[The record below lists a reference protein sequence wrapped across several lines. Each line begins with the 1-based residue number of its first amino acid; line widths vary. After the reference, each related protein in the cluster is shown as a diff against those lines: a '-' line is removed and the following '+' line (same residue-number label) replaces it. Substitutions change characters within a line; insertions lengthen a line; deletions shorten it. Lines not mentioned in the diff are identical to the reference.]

1 MKKRKK
7 IFIIFLII
15 ILIITGFGIYL
26 MNNNI
31 KQNIDSMTVIA
42 TVTENTI
49 QETNSIIN
57 DNIIIEEETTPEEEE
72 KEIIMYT
79 NTGVHMRDQAS
90 LEGKIIDTLY
100 INTEVTTIGEENGW
114 TKIKQEDN
122 VYYIK
127 SQYLSKEKTKIKV
140 EVTSRGSTKRADNAA
155 AAQTKSNNNNNSS
168 YLGKYKLT
176 YYCSCSKCC
185 GKSNGITA
193 SGKKAQEG
201 ITVASNSLPLGT
213 KISIDG
219 HIYEV
224 QDRGGMASNVIDIFV
239 SSHQKALN
247 LGVKYNVL
255 VYKVK

>member
-26 MNNNI
+26 INNNV
-31 KQNIDSMTVIA
+31 KQNIDSTTVIA

-49 QETNSIIN
+49 QETNSIIDN
-57 DNIIIEEETTPEEEE
+57 NIIIEEEIAPEKEE
-72 KEIIMYT
+72 EIIMYT
-79 NTGVHMRDQAS
+79 NTGVNMRDQAS

-122 VYYIK
+122 IYYIK
-127 SQYLSKEKTKIKV
+127 SEYLSKEKTEIKV
-140 EVTSRGSTKRADNAA
+140 EVTSRGDSKRTDDAA
-155 AAQTKSNNNNNSS
+155 AAANKSSNSS

-185 GKSNGITA
+185 GKSDGITA

-213 KISIDG
+213 KISING
-219 HIYEV
+219 HIYTV
-224 QDRGGMASNVIDIFV
+224 QDRGGMASNVIDVFV

-247 LGVKYNVL
+247 LGVKYNVP
-255 VYKVK
+255 VYKVN

>member
-31 KQNIDSMTVIA
+31 KQNIDSITVIA
-42 TVTENTI
+42 TITENTI

-57 DNIIIEEETTPEEEE
+57 DNIIIEEKITPEE

-122 VYYIK
+122 IYYIK
-127 SQYLSKEKTKIKV
+127 SEYLSKEKTEIKPV
-140 EVTSRGSTKRADNAA
+140 VTSRGSTKRTDNAA
-155 AAQTKSNNNNNSS
+155 AAQTKSNNNSS

-185 GKSNGITA
+185 GKSDGITA

-213 KISIDG
+213 KISING
-219 HIYEV
+219 HIYTV
-224 QDRGGMASNVIDIFV
+224 QDRGGMASNVIDVFV

-247 LGVKYNVL
+247 LGVKYNVP
-255 VYKVK
+255 VYKVN

>member
-26 MNNNI
+26 INNNV
-31 KQNIDSMTVIA
+31 KQNIDSTTVIA

-49 QETNSIIN
+49 QETNSIID
-57 DNIIIEEETTPEEEE
+57 DNIIIEEEIAPEKEE
-72 KEIIMYT
+72 EIIMYT
-79 NTGVHMRDQAS
+79 NTGVNMRDQAS

-100 INTEVTTIGEENGW
+100 INTEITTIGEENGW

-122 VYYIK
+122 IYYIK
-127 SQYLSKEKTKIKV
+127 SEYLSKEKTEIKV
-140 EVTSRGSTKRADNAA
+140 EVTSRGDSKRTEAA
-155 AAQTKSNNNNNSS
+155 AAENKSSNSS

-185 GKSNGITA
+185 GKSDGITA

-213 KISIDG
+213 KISING
-219 HIYEV
+219 HIYTV
-224 QDRGGMASNVIDIFV
+224 QDRGGMASNVIDVFV

-247 LGVKYNVL
+247 LGVKYNVP
-255 VYKVK
+255 VYKVN

>member
-26 MNNNI
+26 INNNV
-31 KQNIDSMTVIA
+31 KQNIDSTTVIA

-49 QETNSIIN
+49 QETNSIID
-57 DNIIIEEETTPEEEE
+57 DNIIIEEEITPKKEE
-72 KEIIMYT
+72 EIIMYT
-79 NTGVHMRDQAS
+79 NTGVNMRDQAS

-100 INTEVTTIGEENGW
+100 INTEVTTIGEENSW

-122 VYYIK
+122 IYYIK
-127 SQYLSKEKTKIKV
+127 SEYLSKEKTEIKV
-140 EVTSRGSTKRADNAA
+140 EVTSRGDSKRTDDAAVAA
-155 AAQTKSNNNNNSS
+155 ANKSSNSS

-185 GKSNGITA
+185 GKSDGITA

-213 KISIDG
+213 KISING
-219 HIYEV
+219 HIYTV
-224 QDRGGMASNVIDIFV
+224 QDRGGMASNVIDVFV

-247 LGVKYNVL
+247 LGVKYNVP
-255 VYKVK
+255 VYKVN

>member
-26 MNNNI
+26 INNNI
-31 KQNIDSMTVIA
+31 KQNIDSTTVIA

-57 DNIIIEEETTPEEEE
+57 DNIIIEEEITPEEEE
-72 KEIIMYT
+72 KIIMYT

-122 VYYIK
+122 IYYIK
-127 SQYLSKEKTKIKV
+127 SEYLSKEKTEIKV
-140 EVTSRGSTKRADNAA
+140 EVTSRGDSKRTDAA
-155 AAQTKSNNNNNSS
+155 AASKSSNSS

-185 GKSNGITA
+185 GKSDGITA

-201 ITVASNSLPLGT
+201 ITVASNSIPLGT

-219 HIYEV
+219 HIYTV

-247 LGVKYNVL
+247 LGVKYNVP
-255 VYKVK
+255 VYKVN

>member
-26 MNNNI
+26 INNNI
-31 KQNIDSMTVIA
+31 KQNIDSTTVIA

-49 QETNSIIN
+49 QETNFIID
-57 DNIIIEEETTPEEEE
+57 DNIIIEEEIAPEKEE
-72 KEIIMYT
+72 EIIMYT
-79 NTGVHMRDQAS
+79 NTGVNMRDQAS

-122 VYYIK
+122 IYYIK
-127 SQYLSKEKTKIKV
+127 SEYLSKEKTEIKV
-140 EVTSRGSTKRADNAA
+140 EVTSRGDSKRTEAA
-155 AAQTKSNNNNNSS
+155 ATNKSSNSS

-185 GKSNGITA
+185 GKSDGITA

-219 HIYEV
+219 HVYEV

-247 LGVKYNVL
+247 LGVKYNVP
-255 VYKVK
+255 VYKVN

>member
-26 MNNNI
+26 INNNI
-31 KQNIDSMTVIA
+31 KQNIDSTTVIA

-57 DNIIIEEETTPEEEE
+57 DNIIIEEKITPEEE
-72 KEIIMYT
+72 EIIMYT

-90 LEGKIIDTLY
+90 LAGKIIDTLY

-122 VYYIK
+122 IYYIK
-127 SQYLSKEKTKIKV
+127 SEYLSKEKTEIKV
-140 EVTSRGSTKRADNAA
+140 EVTSRGDSKRTEAA
-155 AAQTKSNNNNNSS
+155 AAANKSSNSS

-185 GKSNGITA
+185 GKSDGITA

-213 KISIDG
+213 KISING
-219 HIYEV
+219 HIYTV
-224 QDRGGMASNVIDIFV
+224 QDRGGMASNVIDVFV

-247 LGVKYNVL
+247 LGVKYNVP
-255 VYKVK
+255 VYKVN

>member
-26 MNNNI
+26 INNNI
-31 KQNIDSMTVIA
+31 KQNIDSTTVIA

-49 QETNSIIN
+49 QETNSIID
-57 DNIIIEEETTPEEEE
+57 DNIIIEEEITPKKEE
-72 KEIIMYT
+72 EIIMYT
-79 NTGVHMRDQAS
+79 NTGVNMRDQAS

-127 SQYLSKEKTKIKV
+127 SEYLSKEKTEIKV
-140 EVTSRGSTKRADNAA
+140 EVTSRGSTKRTDNAA
-155 AAQTKSNNNNNSS
+155 AAQTKSNNNNSS

-193 SGKKAQEG
+193 SGKRAQEG

-219 HIYEV
+219 HIYTV

-247 LGVKYNVL
+247 LGVKYNVP

>member
-26 MNNNI
+26 INNNV
-31 KQNIDSMTVIA
+31 KQNIDSTTVIA

-49 QETNSIIN
+49 QETNSVID
-57 DNIIIEEETTPEEEE
+57 DNIIIEEEIAPEKEE
-72 KEIIMYT
+72 EIIMYT
-79 NTGVHMRDQAS
+79 NTGVNMRDQAS

-122 VYYIK
+122 IYYIK
-127 SQYLSKEKTKIKV
+127 SEYLSKEKTEIKV
-140 EVTSRGSTKRADNAA
+140 EVTSRGDSKRIEAA
-155 AAQTKSNNNNNSS
+155 AAANKSSNSS

-185 GKSNGITA
+185 GKSDGITA

-213 KISIDG
+213 KISING
-219 HIYEV
+219 HIYTV
-224 QDRGGMASNVIDIFV
+224 QDRGGMASNVIDVFV

-247 LGVKYNVL
+247 LGVKYNVP
-255 VYKVK
+255 VYKVN

>member
-26 MNNNI
+26 INNNI
-31 KQNIDSMTVIA
+31 KQNIDSTTVIA

-57 DNIIIEEETTPEEEE
+57 DNIIIEEEITPEEE

-79 NTGVHMRDQAS
+79 NTGVHMRDQTG

-100 INTEVTTIGEENGW
+100 INTEVITIGEENGW
-114 TKIKQEDN
+114 TKIKQEN
-122 VYYIK
+122 NIYYIK
-127 SQYLSKEKTKIKV
+127 SEYLSKEKTEIKV
-140 EVTSRGSTKRADNAA
+140 EVTSRGDSKRTDDAA

-185 GKSNGITA
+185 GKSDGITA

-201 ITVASNSLPLGT
+201 ITVASNSIPLGT

-219 HIYEV
+219 HVYEV
-224 QDRGGMASNVIDIFV
+224 QDRGGMASNVIDVFV

-247 LGVKYNVL
+247 LGVKYNVP
-255 VYKVK
+255 VYKVN

>member
-31 KQNIDSMTVIA
+31 KQNIDSITVIA
-42 TVTENTI
+42 TITENTI
-49 QETNSIIN
+49 QETNFIID
-57 DNIIIEEETTPEEEE
+57 DNIIIEEEIAPEKEE
-72 KEIIMYT
+72 EIIMYT
-79 NTGVHMRDQAS
+79 NTGVNMRDQAS

-122 VYYIK
+122 IYYIK
-127 SQYLSKEKTKIKV
+127 SEYLSKEKTEIKV
-140 EVTSRGSTKRADNAA
+140 EVTSRGDSKRTSDAA
-155 AAQTKSNNNNNSS
+155 AAANKSSNSS

-185 GKSNGITA
+185 GKSDGITA

-213 KISIDG
+213 KISING
-219 HIYEV
+219 HIYTV
-224 QDRGGMASNVIDIFV
+224 QDRGGMASNVIDVFV

-247 LGVKYNVL
+247 LGVKYNVP

>member
-31 KQNIDSMTVIA
+31 KQNIDSITVIA
-42 TVTENTI
+42 TITENTI

-57 DNIIIEEETTPEEEE
+57 DNIIIEEKITPEEEE
-72 KEIIMYT
+72 ITMYT

-90 LEGKIIDTLY
+90 LKGKIIDTLY

-127 SQYLSKEKTKIKV
+127 SEYLSKEKTEIKPV
-140 EVTSRGSTKRADNAA
+140 VTSRGSTKRTDNAA
-155 AAQTKSNNNNNSS
+155 AAQTKSNNNNSS

-219 HIYEV
+219 HVYEV
-224 QDRGGMASNVIDIFV
+224 QDRGGMASNVIDVFV

-247 LGVKYNVL
+247 LGVKYNVP

>member
-26 MNNNI
+26 INNNV
-31 KQNIDSMTVIA
+31 KQNIDSTTVIA

-49 QETNSIIN
+49 QETNSIID
-57 DNIIIEEETTPEEEE
+57 DNIIIEEEITPKKEE
-72 KEIIMYT
+72 EIIMYT
-79 NTGVHMRDQAS
+79 NTGVNMRDQAS

-122 VYYIK
+122 IYYIK
-127 SQYLSKEKTKIKV
+127 SEYLSKEKTEIKV
-140 EVTSRGSTKRADNAA
+140 EVTSRGDSKRTDDAA
-155 AAQTKSNNNNNSS
+155 AAAANKSSNSS

-185 GKSNGITA
+185 GKSDGITA

-213 KISIDG
+213 KISING
-219 HIYEV
+219 HIYTV
-224 QDRGGMASNVIDIFV
+224 QDRGGMASNVIDVFV

-247 LGVKYNVL
+247 LGVKYNVP
-255 VYKVK
+255 VYKVN

>member
-26 MNNNI
+26 INNNI
-31 KQNIDSMTVIA
+31 KQNIDSTTVIA

-57 DNIIIEEETTPEEEE
+57 DNIIIEEEITPEEEE
-72 KEIIMYT
+72 KIIMYT
-79 NTGVHMRDQAS
+79 NTGINMRDQAS

-122 VYYIK
+122 IYYIK
-127 SQYLSKEKTKIKV
+127 SEYLSKEKTEIKPV
-140 EVTSRGSTKRADNAA
+140 VTSRGDSKRTDDAA
-155 AAQTKSNNNNNSS
+155 AADKSSNSS

-185 GKSNGITA
+185 GKSDGITA

-201 ITVASNSLPLGT
+201 ITVASNSIPLGT

-219 HIYEV
+219 HIYTV

-247 LGVKYNVL
+247 LGVKYNIP
-255 VYKVK
+255 VYKVN

>member
-26 MNNNI
+26 INNNI
-31 KQNIDSMTVIA
+31 KQNIDSTTVIA

-57 DNIIIEEETTPEEEE
+57 DNIIIEEEITPEEE

-79 NTGVHMRDQAS
+79 NTGVHMRDQAG

-100 INTEVTTIGEENGW
+100 INTEVITIGEENGW
-114 TKIKQEDN
+114 TKIKQEN
-122 VYYIK
+122 NIYYIK
-127 SQYLSKEKTKIKV
+127 SEYLSKEKTEIKV
-140 EVTSRGSTKRADNAA
+140 EVTSRGDSKRTDDAA
-155 AAQTKSNNNNNSS
+155 AAQTKSNNNNSS

-185 GKSNGITA
+185 GKSDGITA

-201 ITVASNSLPLGT
+201 ITVASNSIPLGT

-219 HIYEV
+219 HVYEV
-224 QDRGGMASNVIDIFV
+224 QDRGGMASNVIDVFV

-247 LGVKYNVL
+247 LGVKYNVP
-255 VYKVK
+255 VYKIN

>member
-15 ILIITGFGIYL
+15 VLIITGFGIYL
-26 MNNNI
+26 INNNV
-31 KQNIDSMTVIA
+31 KQNIDSTTVIA

-49 QETNSIIN
+49 QETNFIID
-57 DNIIIEEETTPEEEE
+57 DNIIIEEEIAPEKEE
-72 KEIIMYT
+72 EIIMYT

-122 VYYIK
+122 IYYIK
-127 SQYLSKEKTKIKV
+127 SEYLSKEKAEIKV
-140 EVTSRGSTKRADNAA
+140 EVTSRGDSKRTDDAA
-155 AAQTKSNNNNNSS
+155 AAVNKSSNSS

-185 GKSNGITA
+185 GKSDGITA

-213 KISIDG
+213 KISING
-219 HIYEV
+219 HIYTV
-224 QDRGGMASNVIDIFV
+224 QDRGGMASNVIDVFV

-247 LGVKYNVL
+247 LGVKYNVP
-255 VYKVK
+255 VYKVN

>member
-26 MNNNI
+26 INNNI
-31 KQNIDSMTVIA
+31 KQNIDSTTVIA

-57 DNIIIEEETTPEEEE
+57 DNIIIEEEITPEEEE
-72 KEIIMYT
+72 KIIMYT
-79 NTGVHMRDQAS
+79 NTGVNMRDQAS

-122 VYYIK
+122 IYYIK
-127 SQYLSKEKTKIKV
+127 SEYLSKEKTEIKV
-140 EVTSRGSTKRADNAA
+140 EVTSRGDSKRTSDAA
-155 AAQTKSNNNNNSS
+155 AAQTKSNSNNSS

-201 ITVASNSLPLGT
+201 ITVASNSIPLGT

-219 HIYEV
+219 HVYEV
-224 QDRGGMASNVIDIFV
+224 QDRGGMASNVIDVFV

-255 VYKVK
+255 VYKVN

>member
-26 MNNNI
+26 INNNI
-31 KQNIDSMTVIA
+31 KQNIDSTTVIA

-57 DNIIIEEETTPEEEE
+57 DNIIIEEEITPEEE
-72 KEIIMYT
+72 EIIMYT
-79 NTGVHMRDQAS
+79 NTGVHMRDQAG

-100 INTEVTTIGEENGW
+100 INTEVTTIGEKNGW
-114 TKIKQEDN
+114 TKIKQEN
-122 VYYIK
+122 NIYYIK
-127 SQYLSKEKTKIKV
+127 SEYLSKEKTEIKV
-140 EVTSRGSTKRADNAA
+140 EVTSRGDSKRTDDAA
-155 AAQTKSNNNNNSS
+155 AAQTKSNNNNSS

-185 GKSNGITA
+185 GKSDGITA
-193 SGKKAQEG
+193 SGKKVQEG
-201 ITVASNSLPLGT
+201 ITVASNSIPLGT

-224 QDRGGMASNVIDIFV
+224 QDRGGMASNVIDVFV

-247 LGVKYNVL
+247 LGVKYNVP
-255 VYKVK
+255 VYKVN

>member
-26 MNNNI
+26 INNNV
-31 KQNIDSMTVIA
+31 KQNIDSTTVIA

-49 QETNSIIN
+49 QETNSIID
-57 DNIIIEEETTPEEEE
+57 DNIIIEEEIAPEKEE
-72 KEIIMYT
+72 EIIMYT
-79 NTGVHMRDQAS
+79 NTGVNMRDQAS

-122 VYYIK
+122 IYYIK
-127 SQYLSKEKTKIKV
+127 SEYLSKEKTEIKV
-140 EVTSRGSTKRADNAA
+140 EVTSRGDSKRTEAA
-155 AAQTKSNNNNNSS
+155 AAANKSSNSS

-185 GKSNGITA
+185 GKSDGITA

-213 KISIDG
+213 KISING
-219 HIYEV
+219 HIYTV

-247 LGVKYNVL
+247 LGVKYNVP

>member
-26 MNNNI
+26 INNNI
-31 KQNIDSMTVIA
+31 KQNIDSTTVIA

-57 DNIIIEEETTPEEEE
+57 DNIIIEEEITPEEEE
-72 KEIIMYT
+72 EIIMYT
-79 NTGVHMRDQAS
+79 NTGVHMRDQAN

-100 INTEVTTIGEENGW
+100 INTEVTTIGEENDW
-114 TKIKQEDN
+114 TKIKQEN
-122 VYYIK
+122 NIYYIK
-127 SQYLSKEKTKIKV
+127 SEYLSKEKTEIKV
-140 EVTSRGSTKRADNAA
+140 EVTSRGDSKRADDAA
-155 AAQTKSNNNNNSS
+155 AAANKSSNSS

-185 GKSNGITA
+185 GKSDGITA

-201 ITVASNSLPLGT
+201 ITVASNSIPLGT

-219 HIYEV
+219 HVYEV
-224 QDRGGMASNVIDIFV
+224 QDRGGMASNVIDVFV

-247 LGVKYNVL
+247 LGVKYNVP
-255 VYKVK
+255 VYKVN

>member
-26 MNNNI
+26 INNNI
-31 KQNIDSMTVIA
+31 KQNIDSTTVIA

-49 QETNSIIN
+49 QETNFIIN
-57 DNIIIEEETTPEEEE
+57 DNIIIEEEITPEKEE
-72 KEIIMYT
+72 EIIMYT
-79 NTGVHMRDQAS
+79 NTGVHMRDQAG

-100 INTEVTTIGEENGW
+100 INTEVTTIGEKNGW
-114 TKIKQEDN
+114 TKIKQEN
-122 VYYIK
+122 NIYYIK
-127 SQYLSKEKTKIKV
+127 SEYLSKEKTEIKV
-140 EVTSRGSTKRADNAA
+140 EVTSRGDSKRTDDAA
-155 AAQTKSNNNNNSS
+155 AAQTKSNNNNSS

-185 GKSNGITA
+185 GKSDGITA

-201 ITVASNSLPLGT
+201 ITVASNSIPLGT

-219 HIYEV
+219 RVYEV
-224 QDRGGMASNVIDIFV
+224 QDRGGMASNVIDVFV

-247 LGVKYNVL
+247 LGVKYNVP
-255 VYKVK
+255 VYKIN

>member
-26 MNNNI
+26 INNNV
-31 KQNIDSMTVIA
+31 KQNIDSTTVIA

-49 QETNSIIN
+49 QETNSIID
-57 DNIIIEEETTPEEEE
+57 DNIIIEEEIAPEKEE
-72 KEIIMYT
+72 EIIMYT
-79 NTGVHMRDQAS
+79 NTGVNMRDQAS

-122 VYYIK
+122 IYYIK
-127 SQYLSKEKTKIKV
+127 SEYLSKEKTEIKV
-140 EVTSRGSTKRADNAA
+140 EVTSRGDSKRTETTAA
-155 AAQTKSNNNNNSS
+155 AANKSSNSS

-185 GKSNGITA
+185 GKSDGITA

-219 HIYEV
+219 HVYTV

-247 LGVKYNVL
+247 LGVKYNVP

>member
-127 SQYLSKEKTKIKV
+127 SEYLSKEKTEIKPV
-140 EVTSRGSTKRADNAA
+140 VTSRGSTKRTNNAA
-155 AAQTKSNNNNNSS
+155 AAQTKSNNNNSS

-247 LGVKYNVL
+247 LGVKYNVP

>member
-26 MNNNI
+26 INNNI
-31 KQNIDSMTVIA
+31 KQNIDSTTVIA

-49 QETNSIIN
+49 QETNSIID
-57 DNIIIEEETTPEEEE
+57 DNIIIEEEIAPEKEE
-72 KEIIMYT
+72 EIIMYT
-79 NTGVHMRDQAS
+79 NTGVNMRDQAS

-122 VYYIK
+122 IYYIK
-127 SQYLSKEKTKIKV
+127 SEYLSKEKTEIKV
-140 EVTSRGSTKRADNAA
+140 EVTSRGDSKRTDDAA
-155 AAQTKSNNNNNSS
+155 AANKSSNSS

-185 GKSNGITA
+185 GKSDGITA

-201 ITVASNSLPLGT
+201 ITVASNSIPLGT

-219 HIYEV
+219 HVYEV

-247 LGVKYNVL
+247 LGVKYNVP
-255 VYKVK
+255 VYKVN

>member
-26 MNNNI
+26 INNNI
-31 KQNIDSMTVIA
+31 KQNIDSTTVIA

-49 QETNSIIN
+49 QETNSIIDN
-57 DNIIIEEETTPEEEE
+57 NIIIEEEITPKKEE
-72 KEIIMYT
+72 EIIMYT
-79 NTGVHMRDQAS
+79 NTGVNMRDQAS
-90 LEGKIIDTLY
+90 LEGKIIDILY

-122 VYYIK
+122 IYYIK
-127 SQYLSKEKTKIKV
+127 SEYLSKEKTEIKV
-140 EVTSRGSTKRADNAA
+140 EVTSRGDSKRTDDVA
-155 AAQTKSNNNNNSS
+155 AAQTKSNNNSS

-185 GKSNGITA
+185 GKSDGITA

-213 KISIDG
+213 KISING
-219 HIYEV
+219 HIYTV

-247 LGVKYNVL
+247 LGVKYNVP
-255 VYKVK
+255 VYKVN

>member
-26 MNNNI
+26 INNNV
-31 KQNIDSMTVIA
+31 KQNIDSTTVIA

-49 QETNSIIN
+49 QETNSIID
-57 DNIIIEEETTPEEEE
+57 DNIIIEEEIAPEEEE
-72 KEIIMYT
+72 EIIMYT
-79 NTGVHMRDQAS
+79 NTGVNMRDQAS

-100 INTEVTTIGEENGW
+100 INTEVTTIGEENDW

-122 VYYIK
+122 IYYIK
-127 SQYLSKEKTKIKV
+127 SEYLSKEKTEIKV
-140 EVTSRGSTKRADNAA
+140 EATSRGDSKRAEAA
-155 AAQTKSNNNNNSS
+155 AAANKSSNSS

-185 GKSNGITA
+185 GKSDGITA

-213 KISIDG
+213 KISING
-219 HIYEV
+219 HIYTV

-247 LGVKYNVL
+247 LGVKYNVP
-255 VYKVK
+255 VYKVN

>member
-26 MNNNI
+26 INNNI
-31 KQNIDSMTVIA
+31 KQNIDSTTVIA

-57 DNIIIEEETTPEEEE
+57 DNIIIEEEITPEEE

-79 NTGVHMRDQAS
+79 NTGVHMRDQAG

-122 VYYIK
+122 IYYIK
-127 SQYLSKEKTKIKV
+127 SEYLSKEKTEIKV
-140 EVTSRGSTKRADNAA
+140 EVTSRGDSKRADDAA
-155 AAQTKSNNNNNSS
+155 AADKNNNSS

-185 GKSNGITA
+185 GKSDGITA

-213 KISIDG
+213 KISING
-219 HIYEV
+219 HVYEV
-224 QDRGGMASNVIDIFV
+224 QDRGGMASNVIDVFV

-247 LGVKYNVL
+247 LGVKYNVP
-255 VYKVK
+255 VYKVN

>member
-26 MNNNI
+26 INNNI
-31 KQNIDSMTVIA
+31 KQNIDSTTVIA

-49 QETNSIIN
+49 QETNSIID
-57 DNIIIEEETTPEEEE
+57 DNIIIEEEITPKKEE
-72 KEIIMYT
+72 EIIMYT
-79 NTGVHMRDQAS
+79 NTGVNMRDQAS

-122 VYYIK
+122 IYYIK
-127 SQYLSKEKTKIKV
+127 SEYLSKEKTEIKV
-140 EVTSRGSTKRADNAA
+140 EVTSRGSTKRTDNAA
-155 AAQTKSNNNNNSS
+155 AAQTKSNNNNSS

-219 HIYEV
+219 HIYTV

-247 LGVKYNVL
+247 LGVKYNVP

>member
-26 MNNNI
+26 INNNV

-49 QETNSIIN
+49 QETNSIID
-57 DNIIIEEETTPEEEE
+57 DNIIIEEEIAPEKEE
-72 KEIIMYT
+72 EIIMYT
-79 NTGVHMRDQAS
+79 NTGVNMRDQAS

-122 VYYIK
+122 IYYIK
-127 SQYLSKEKTKIKV
+127 SEYLSKEKTEIKV
-140 EVTSRGSTKRADNAA
+140 EVTSRGDSKRAEAA
-155 AAQTKSNNNNNSS
+155 AAANKSSNSS

-185 GKSNGITA
+185 GKSDGITA

-201 ITVASNSLPLGT
+201 ITVANNSLPLGT
-213 KISIDG
+213 KISING
-219 HIYEV
+219 HIYIV
-224 QDRGGMASNVIDIFV
+224 QDRGGMASNVIDVFV

-247 LGVKYNVL
+247 LGVKYNVP
-255 VYKVK
+255 VYKVN

>member
-26 MNNNI
+26 INNNI
-31 KQNIDSMTVIA
+31 KQNIDSTTVIA

-57 DNIIIEEETTPEEEE
+57 DNIIIEEEITPEEEE
-72 KEIIMYT
+72 EIIMYT

-114 TKIKQEDN
+114 TKIKQEN
-122 VYYIK
+122 NIFYIK
-127 SQYLSKEKTKIKV
+127 SEYLSKEKTEIKV
-140 EVTSRGSTKRADNAA
+140 EVTSRGDSKRADDAA
-155 AAQTKSNNNNNSS
+155 AADKSNNSS

-193 SGKKAQEG
+193 SDKKAQEG
-201 ITVASNSLPLGT
+201 ITVASNSIPLGT

-219 HIYEV
+219 HVYEV

-239 SSHQKALN
+239 GSHQKALN
-247 LGVKYNVL
+247 LGVKYNVP
-255 VYKVK
+255 VYKVN

>member
-31 KQNIDSMTVIA
+31 KQNIDSITVIA
-42 TVTENTI
+42 TITENTI

-57 DNIIIEEETTPEEEE
+57 DNIIIEEKITPEEE

-122 VYYIK
+122 IYYIK
-127 SQYLSKEKTKIKV
+127 SEYLSKEKTEIKPV
-140 EVTSRGSTKRADNAA
+140 VTSRGSTKRTNNAA

-247 LGVKYNVL
+247 LGVKYNVP

>member
-31 KQNIDSMTVIA
+31 KQNIDSTTVIA
-42 TVTENTI
+42 TVTKNTI

-57 DNIIIEEETTPEEEE
+57 DNIIIEEEITPEKEE
-72 KEIIMYT
+72 EIIMYT
-79 NTGVHMRDQAS
+79 NTGVNMRDQAS

-122 VYYIK
+122 IYYIK
-127 SQYLSKEKTKIKV
+127 SEYLSKEKTEIKV
-140 EVTSRGSTKRADNAA
+140 EVTSRGDSKRTDNAVA
-155 AAQTKSNNNNNSS
+155 KKTKSNNNNNSS

-219 HIYEV
+219 HVYEV
-224 QDRGGMASNVIDIFV
+224 QDRGGMASNVIDVFV
-239 SSHQKALN
+239 NSHQKALN
-247 LGVKYNVL
+247 LGVKYNVP

>member
-26 MNNNI
+26 INNNI
-31 KQNIDSMTVIA
+31 KQNIDSTTVIA

-49 QETNSIIN
+49 QETNSIID
-57 DNIIIEEETTPEEEE
+57 DNIIIEEKITPKKEE
-72 KEIIMYT
+72 EIIMYT
-79 NTGVHMRDQAS
+79 NTGVNMRDQAS
-90 LEGKIIDTLY
+90 LEGRIIDTLY

-122 VYYIK
+122 IYYIK
-127 SQYLSKEKTKIKV
+127 SEYLSKEKTEIKV
-140 EVTSRGSTKRADNAA
+140 EVTSRGDSKRTEAA
-155 AAQTKSNNNNNSS
+155 AADKSNNGS

-201 ITVASNSLPLGT
+201 ITVASNSIPLGT

-219 HIYEV
+219 HIYTV

-247 LGVKYNVL
+247 LGVKYNVP

>member
-26 MNNNI
+26 INNNV
-31 KQNIDSMTVIA
+31 KQNIDSTTVIA

-49 QETNSIIN
+49 QETNSIID
-57 DNIIIEEETTPEEEE
+57 DNIIIEEEIAPEKEE
-72 KEIIMYT
+72 EIIMYT
-79 NTGVHMRDQAS
+79 NTGVNMRDQAS

-122 VYYIK
+122 IYYIK
-127 SQYLSKEKTKIKV
+127 SEYLKKEKTEIKV
-140 EVTSRGSTKRADNAA
+140 EVTSRGDSKRTEAPAA
-155 AAQTKSNNNNNSS
+155 ANKSNNSS

-185 GKSNGITA
+185 GKSDGITA

-213 KISIDG
+213 KISING
-219 HIYEV
+219 HIYTV
-224 QDRGGMASNVIDIFV
+224 QDRGGMASNVIDVFV

-247 LGVKYNVL
+247 LGVKYNVP
-255 VYKVK
+255 VYKVN

>member
-26 MNNNI
+26 INNNI
-31 KQNIDSMTVIA
+31 KQNIDSITVIA

-57 DNIIIEEETTPEEEE
+57 DNIIIEKEITPEKE

-79 NTGVHMRDQAS
+79 NTGVHMRDQAG

-100 INTEVTTIGEENGW
+100 INTEVITIGEENGW
-114 TKIKQEDN
+114 TKIKQEN
-122 VYYIK
+122 NIYYIK
-127 SQYLSKEKTKIKV
+127 SEYLSKEKTEIKV
-140 EVTSRGSTKRADNAA
+140 EVTSRGDSKRTEAA
-155 AAQTKSNNNNNSS
+155 AANKSSNSS

-185 GKSNGITA
+185 GKSDGITA

-213 KISIDG
+213 KISING
-219 HIYEV
+219 HIYTV

-247 LGVKYNVL
+247 LGVKYNVP
-255 VYKVK
+255 VYKVN

>member
-31 KQNIDSMTVIA
+31 KQNIDSTTVIA

-57 DNIIIEEETTPEEEE
+57 DNIIIEEEITPEEE
-72 KEIIMYT
+72 KEITMYT
-79 NTGVHMRDQAS
+79 NTGVHMRDQAN

-114 TKIKQEDN
+114 TKIKQEN
-122 VYYIK
+122 NIYYIK
-127 SQYLSKEKTKIKV
+127 SEYLSKEKTEIKV
-140 EVTSRGSTKRADNAA
+140 EVTSRGDSKRADDAA
-155 AAQTKSNNNNNSS
+155 AAANKSSNSS

-185 GKSNGITA
+185 GKSDGITA

-201 ITVASNSLPLGT
+201 ITVASNSIPLGT

-219 HIYEV
+219 HVYEV
-224 QDRGGMASNVIDIFV
+224 QDRGGMASNVIDVFV

-247 LGVKYNVL
+247 LGVKYNVP

>member
-127 SQYLSKEKTKIKV
+127 SQYLSKEKTEIKPV
-140 EVTSRGSTKRADNAA
+140 VTSRGSTKRTNNAA
-155 AAQTKSNNNNNSS
+155 AAQTKSNNNNSS

-247 LGVKYNVL
+247 LGVKYNVP

>member
-31 KQNIDSMTVIA
+31 KQNIDSITVIA
-42 TVTENTI
+42 TITENTI

-57 DNIIIEEETTPEEEE
+57 DNIIIEEEITPEE

-122 VYYIK
+122 IYYIK
-127 SQYLSKEKTKIKV
+127 SEYLSKEKTEIKPV
-140 EVTSRGSTKRADNAA
+140 VTSRGSTKRTDNAA
-155 AAQTKSNNNNNSS
+155 AAQTKSNNNSS

-185 GKSNGITA
+185 GKSDGITA

-213 KISIDG
+213 KISING
-219 HIYEV
+219 HIYTV
-224 QDRGGMASNVIDIFV
+224 QDRGGMASNVIDVFV

-247 LGVKYNVL
+247 LGVKYNVP
-255 VYKVK
+255 VYKVN

>member
-26 MNNNI
+26 INNNI
-31 KQNIDSMTVIA
+31 KQNIDSTTVIA

-57 DNIIIEEETTPEEEE
+57 DNIIIEEEITPEEEE
-72 KEIIMYT
+72 EIIMYT

-100 INTEVTTIGEENGW
+100 INTEVTTIGEENDW
-114 TKIKQEDN
+114 TKIKQEN
-122 VYYIK
+122 NIYYIK
-127 SQYLSKEKTKIKV
+127 SEYLSKEKTEIKV
-140 EVTSRGSTKRADNAA
+140 EVTSRGDSKRADDAA
-155 AAQTKSNNNNNSS
+155 AAANKSSNSS

-185 GKSNGITA
+185 GKSDGITA

-201 ITVASNSLPLGT
+201 ITVASNSIPLGT

-219 HIYEV
+219 HVYEV
-224 QDRGGMASNVIDIFV
+224 QDRGGMASNVIDVFV

-247 LGVKYNVL
+247 LGVKYNVP
-255 VYKVK
+255 VYKVN

>member
-15 ILIITGFGIYL
+15 VLIITGFGIYL
-26 MNNNI
+26 INNNV
-31 KQNIDSMTVIA
+31 KQNIDSTTVIA

-49 QETNSIIN
+49 QETNFIID
-57 DNIIIEEETTPEEEE
+57 DNIIIEEEIAPEKEE
-72 KEIIMYT
+72 EIIMYT
-79 NTGVHMRDQAS
+79 NTGVNMRDQAS

-122 VYYIK
+122 IYYIK
-127 SQYLSKEKTKIKV
+127 SEYLSKEKAEIKV
-140 EVTSRGSTKRADNAA
+140 EVTSRGDSKRTDDAA
-155 AAQTKSNNNNNSS
+155 AAVNKSSNSS

-185 GKSNGITA
+185 GKSDGITA

-213 KISIDG
+213 KISING
-219 HIYEV
+219 HIYTV
-224 QDRGGMASNVIDIFV
+224 QDRGGMASNVIDVFV

-247 LGVKYNVL
+247 LGVKYNVP
-255 VYKVK
+255 VYKVN